1 MAISSLGGIGIL
13 GSERPRFIGSEIYRR
28 STYGSRHPLAIP
40 RVSTVMD
47 LCRTLGWL
55 PDDVYLDSPRA
66 TARELARFHDPAYIA
81 AVREVER
88 CQTAAPEVRE
98 RFNIGRNGNP
108 VFSEI
113 FRRPATA
120 AGGSILAGSLLGD
133 PGVIFHPA
141 GGTHH
146 GRRDR
151 ASGFCFFND
160 PALAILALLDRG
172 VGRVLYLDVDAHH
185 GDGVQDA
192 FHDDP
197 RVLTVSVHEAGRWPM
212 TGGAGAKLGPGT
224 LGDRGGGGARNVPV
238 PAGFNDSE
246 MAYVL
251 EAGILPLAESFAPDA
266 VVLQCGADAL
276 EDDPQSRLCLSNNA
290 LWRVVDEVRRLAP
303 RVLVLG
309 GGGYN
314 PWSVGR
320 CWVGVWATLNGFSI
334 PDLLPPEAEAVLR
347 GLEWRHSRGRN
358 PPDAWFTTLADTLRT
373 GPVRSEVFSAVAAVL
388 VP

>member
-1 MAISSLGGIGIL
+1 MAGQA
-13 GSERPRFIGSEIYRR
+13 GSQRPRFIGSEIYRR

-47 LCRTLGWL
+47 LCRALGWL
-55 PDDVYLDSPRA
+55 SDDVYLDSPLA
-66 TARELARFHDPAYIA
+66 TAEGLARFHDPAYIA
-81 AVREVER
+81 AVQEVER
-88 CQTAAPEVRE
+88 LQKATQEVRE
-98 RFNIGRNGNP
+98 RFNLGRNGNP
-108 VFSEI
+108 VFPEI

-120 AGGSILAGSLLGD
+120 AGGSILAGTLLVE
-133 PGVIFHPA
+133 PGMIYHPA

-146 GRRDR
+146 GRRGR

-160 PALAILALLDRG
+160 PVLAILALLDNG

-192 FHDDP
+192 FDDDR

-212 TGGAGAKLGPGT
+212 TGDSYTGQAPGA
-224 LGDRGGGGARNVPV
+224 LGDRGGGGARNLPV
-238 PAGFNDSE
+238 PAGFNDCE
-246 MAYVL
+246 MDYVL
-251 EAGILPLAESFAPDA
+251 EMGFLPLAEAFAPEA

-276 EDDPQSRLCLSNNA
+276 EDDPQSRLSLSNHA
-290 LWRVVDEVRRLAP
+290 LWRVVEAARHMAP

-320 CWVGVWATLNGFSI
+320 CWTGVWATLNGLAI
-334 PDLLPPEAEAVLR
+334 PDYLPPGAEAILR
-347 GLEWRHSRGRN
+347 RLEWRHSRGRN
-358 PPDAWFTTLADTLRT
+358 PPDTWFTTLADAPRV
-373 GPVRSEVFSAVAAVL
+373 GPVRAEVRAAVTA
-388 VP
+388 VVAP